1 MCDAAGLVLH
11 TLVSAANTHDSRLFE
26 PVLDTNP
33 AVRAGHHG
41 RPRRRP
47 DKLHADKGYDYP
59 RCRRYLH
66 RRGIAVRITRRG
78 VENTTNLGRHRWVVE
93 RSISWLLRF
102 KRLGV
107 RYERTELTVR
117 PLLTLAVTIINFRRL
132 TKATQY

>member
-1 MCDAAGLVLH
+1 MTIPAAAGI
-11 TLVSAANTHDSRLFE
+11 
-26 PVLDTNP
+26 
-33 AVRAGHHG
+33 
-41 RPRRRP
+41 
-47 DKLHADKGYDYP
+47 
-59 RCRRYLH
+59 C
-66 RRGIAVRITRRG
+66 IAVRITRRG

-107 RYERTELTVR
+107 RYERTELIVR